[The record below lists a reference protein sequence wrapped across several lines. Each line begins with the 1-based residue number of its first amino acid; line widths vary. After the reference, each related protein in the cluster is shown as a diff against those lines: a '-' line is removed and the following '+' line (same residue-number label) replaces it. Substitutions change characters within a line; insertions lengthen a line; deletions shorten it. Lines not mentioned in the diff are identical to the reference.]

1 MCNHKKALIVFIS
14 IVGIVLLSSEGQAA
28 TPKSLSQQVIEKLN
42 SLPQGKTFTV
52 RMGVVK
58 EEYTLGDRFEIRF
71 VASQNS
77 YLTLID
83 IDVDGKITFLAPSR
97 YVPADKKI
105 ESGRVYSTG
114 TYPRPDPN
122 SQEALYD
129 LGMSLT
135 VTLPR
140 GTDSLY
146 LCCSTQPI
154 EWFKPDELGA
164 DGVYTILP
172 DDKKRLKALLARLD
186 KFKQAEWESGVEWA
200 GASLAI
206 EIGTGS
212 TATMNVS
219 SLGGK
224 TRSAKWF
231 PPLGETVKTGVESD
245 KGDERF

>member
-1 MCNHKKALIVFIS
+1 MCNYKKALMVMISVIGIVFL
-14 IVGIVLLSSEGQAA
+14 GSESQAE
-28 TPKSLSQQVIEKLN
+28 TPKSLSQQVIEQLN

-83 IDVDGKITFLAPSR
+83 IDMDGKITFLAPSQ
-97 YVPADKKI
+97 YVPADKVI
-105 ESGRVYSTG
+105 QGGRVYSTR

-135 VTLPR
+135 ITLPR

-172 DDKKRLKALLARLD
+172 ADEKRLKALLARLD
-186 KFKQAEWESGVEWA
+186 KFKQTERGGVEWA

-212 TATMNVS
+212 TATINVS

-224 TRSAKWF
+224 TRSVKWF
-231 PPLGETVKTGVESD
+231 PPLGETVKTGVESE